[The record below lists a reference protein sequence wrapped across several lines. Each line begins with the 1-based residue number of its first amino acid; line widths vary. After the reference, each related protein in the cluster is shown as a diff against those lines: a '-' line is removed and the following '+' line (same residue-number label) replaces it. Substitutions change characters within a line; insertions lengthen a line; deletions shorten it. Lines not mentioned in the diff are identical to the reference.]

1 MGAVEPQEA
10 GGELLHDFLGKC
22 DLLAANTFDGT
33 GRRTR
38 VPTRGQEARID
49 YEVCPQRWLPML
61 RRAGT
66 ADFSLAIA
74 DKEDHR
80 LVFAKFVLRDVCGT
94 TDECTDER
102 SRITFDRARLGQAEC
117 REYFCQLLGRA
128 PPIPE

>member
-1 MGAVEPQEA
+1 MEQVDVRG
-10 GGELLHDFLGKC
+10 FLP
-22 DLLAANTFDGT
+22 
-33 GRRTR
+33 RTR
-38 VPTRGQEARID
+38 RHGSIMRFARSAGFRCCI
-49 YEVCPQRWLPML
+49 VR
-61 RRAGT
+61 GT

-102 SRITFDRARLGQAEC
+102 SRITFDLARLGQAEF